1 MGSDNIDKKTKIIAD
16 LERIIPDKIPPYSKR
31 LLQEHVLRYQFVSK
45 YIKGKTVLDVACGSG
60 YGSYIIANSGAKK
73 VYAADCDSKTISYA
87 KKRYPHDNINYICTD
102 AAKLS
107 VANCLIDVVVSF
119 ETIEHLS
126 KPKLFLK
133 EMYRLLKRTGICIIS
148 TPNKHCSLEDN
159 PYHLKEYTFSEFTNI
174 LEQYF
179 PGKKYY
185 FGQRKVI
192 KPIISFYLFL
202 KRYLPSVFLPL
213 LRIRPWEKLNI
224 IKINKKA
231 THDYLYFIAVC
242 YKN

>member
-107 VANCLIDVVVSF
+107 VAN
-119 ETIEHLS
+119 
-126 KPKLFLK
+126 
-133 EMYRLLKRTGICIIS
+133 
-148 TPNKHCSLEDN
+148 
-159 PYHLKEYTFSEFTNI
+159 I